1 MDVTGI
7 VIHVCG
13 VQFSWGNWVGK
24 LPKDKYH
31 FGNAYY
37 AAEVVSDV

>member
-1 MDVTGI
+1 MCVESNSPGETG
-7 VIHVCG
+7 
-13 VQFSWGNWVGK
+13 QEK

-37 AAEVVSDV
+37 AAEVVSGV